1 MSAYARRAIAER
13 QRQHQIKSLLS
24 GNNHTLIQ
32 MSSAEFVDY
41 IISVKMKQG
50 MTRAEAVDSIDELL
64 VRNDCL
70 PASWNRHKEGLKT
83 LGSWFPVLDDVKAL
97 TLLAVEMQRQGN
109 VFGKF
114 KVKVYGNAPAVIIN
128 SYPGLKA
135 HLSGT
140 RYLASNPKLFTIG
153 VGKLSANKA
162 MKGGFVVSIVISVA
176 FHFTEQLLN
185 DNVTWHHFV
194 AGVAVDM
201 AVVGAAIVTSKAT
214 MGIISVYVG
223 GAVAGAAV
231 TPLLV
236 VVIVG
241 GAFAYFFSDMSS
253 YQNLLVAELV
263 RIENDLKRDFVIE
276 RNKFI
281 EVSKEYQK
289 DPYGV
294 LSRFF
299 NIPRLNLGN

>member
-50 MTRAEAVDSIDELL
+50 MTRAEAVDSIDRLL
-64 VRNDCL
+64 LAHDSRPD
-70 PASWNRHKEGLKT
+70 SWAQHKESLKT
-83 LGSWFPVLDDVKAL
+83 AGGWFPVLGDLKAL
-97 TLLAVEMQRQGN
+97 TLLAAEMQRQGN

-176 FHFTEQLLN
+176 FHFTEQMLN
-185 DNVTWHHFV
+185 DDATWHHFV
-194 AGVAVDM
+194 AGIAVDM
-201 AVVGAAIVTSKAT
+201 AVVGVTFAAMKL
-214 MGIISVYVG
+214 GIAGISMI
-223 GAVAGAAV
+223 VAGTALA
-231 TPLLV
+231 PLAV
-236 VVIVG
+236 VVAV
-241 GAFAYFFSDMSS
+241 GAFSAWYFEDTSEYLDVVAKILKDFEHS
-253 YQNLLVAELV
+253 LVNQ
-263 RIENDLKRDFVIE
+263 IGVIQ
-276 RNKFI
+276 KD
-281 EVSKEYQK
+281 VSKFKYEFQE
-289 DPYGV
+289 DPMGQV
-294 LSRFF
+294 KRILG
-299 NIPRLNLGN
+299 IPNLQVEIR

>member
-24 GNNHTLIQ
+24 GNNHTLVQ

-50 MTRAEAVDSIDELL
+50 MTRVEVVDSIDELL
-64 VRNDCL
+64 AQNDCL

-97 TLLAVEMQRQGN
+97 TLLAVEMKRQGN

-135 HLSGT
+135 HLNGT

-162 MKGGFVVSIVISVA
+162 MKGGFVVSIIFSA
-176 FHFTEQLLN
+176 SFHFAEQVLN
-185 DNVTWHHFV
+185 DDVTWHHFV

-201 AVVGAAIVTSKAT
+201 AVVGVTFAAMKL
-214 MGIISVYVG
+214 GIAGISMI
-223 GAVAGAAV
+223 VAGTALA
-231 TPLLV
+231 PLAV
-236 VVIVG
+236 VVAV
-241 GAFAYFFSDMSS
+241 GAFSAWYFEDTSEYLAVVAKILKDFEHS
-253 YQNLLVAELV
+253 LVNQIDV
-263 RIENDLKRDFVIE
+263 VQKD
-276 RNKFI
+276 
-281 EVSKEYQK
+281 VSKFKYEFQK
-289 DPYGV
+289 DPMGQIKRV
-294 LSRFF
+294 LG
-299 NIPRLNLGN
+299 IPNLQVEIR

>member
-50 MTRAEAVDSIDELL
+50 MTRVEAVDSIDELL
-64 VRNDCL
+64 AQHNSR
-70 PASWNRHKEGLKT
+70 PAMWARHKDKLKT
-83 LGSWFPVLDDVKAL
+83 AGGLYPVLDDVVAL
-97 TLLAVEMQRQGN
+97 TVLAAEMQRQGN

-128 SYPGLKA
+128 SYPSLKA
-135 HLSGT
+135 HLNGT
-140 RYLASNPKLFTIG
+140 RYLASNPKIFTIG

-162 MKGGFVVSIVISVA
+162 IKGGFVVSIVFSVG
-176 FHFTEQLLN
+176 FHFAEQVLN
-185 DNVTWHHFV
+185 DDVTWHHFV

-201 AVVGAAIVTSKAT
+201 AVVGAAIVTSKAIMT
-214 MGIISVYVG
+214 GIGIFTGS
-223 GAVAGAAV
+223 ALATAAI

-236 VVIVG
+236 VVLVG
-241 GAFAYFFSDMSS
+241 GAFAYVYSDTSQ
-253 YQNLLVAELV
+253 YQNALVGELV
-263 RIENDLKRDFVIE
+263 QIEQNLNSDFARKRNEWI
-276 RNKFI
+276 KI
-281 EVSKEYQK
+281 TKEYQK

-299 NIPRLNLGN
+299 NIPQVNIGN